1 MACSNNFYA
10 VHPEVGQ
17 DFVKEQ
23 VYISV
28 QNQLTFQFCM
38 FFCLEFV
45 RRLKAAEKFNASSWI
60 KNQQT
65 TF

>member
-17 DFVKEQ
+17 EFVKEP

-45 RRLKAAEKFNASSWI
+45 RRQKATENS
-60 KNQQT
+60 
-65 TF
+65 